1 MYYLEIIKPGS
12 FIKLDDHQLAWKIQ
26 SNIDCLI
33 SFFYRANAALNL
45 FIENNNR
52 VDWLQ
57 SPKNEV
63 EFDAFAQASIK
74 RSQDIE
80 EIIRSSEPGIS
91 NDDLLL
97 KKIIYERHE
106 SWRGGK
112 IPTQISSNLS
122 FICAEAFV
130 FSLDIFAKYFLIFS
144 NEEGAPDG
152 RPDIYKKISQN
163 FPDLLDIRNSAHH
176 SEDRVRGLEGMGK
189 NKKNIPL
196 DILVDEKNPASGTH
210 ALTIGLLSGNIYKTT
225 LKDGRIGEIEVS
237 LKSMEILQS
246 IMNETLNAFE
256 WTGQRQ
262 HLPC

>member
-144 NEEGAPDG
+144 RLIGSYFWQKQEFARNREKQK
-152 RPDIYKKISQN
+152 RKIRKFILFSLVLLNKKS
-163 FPDLLDIRNSAHH
+163 R
-176 SEDRVRGLEGMGK
+176 SEYHLRGL
-189 NKKNIPL
+189 
-196 DILVDEKNPASGTH
+196 
-210 ALTIGLLSGNIYKTT
+210 
-225 LKDGRIGEIEVS
+225 
-237 LKSMEILQS
+237 Q
-246 IMNETLNAFE
+246 
-256 WTGQRQ
+256 
-262 HLPC
+262 